1 MSLRRPLLGIFFL
14 ILTLAAHAQTR
25 KEKKAPHKTHI
36 EYSLDTVMQKIDDM
50 YSTLNS
56 INSFQLKHF
65 DTANIRVQL
74 RDIDST
80 LDLIRD
86 NLTGNMVTEYKK
98 LVLDEYVLA
107 DIQQQLQQWRTE
119 LFQYN
124 NNLVKMNTETAAFAK
139 DSVLRQLITDSIY
152 REMYLDELKELG
164 RKWGAARKAT
174 DTSLARINA
183 LQSAIS
189 KPWFQTLDL
198 LAEVKSI
205 KGQVG
210 GVLFSKEY
218 PYIWESQGDTS
229 RIGNLE
235 ARSFRSERGLVGYFW
250 RRNWGYYIYALLVGM
265 LFFYW
270 TWNNFRRIY
279 HPHVTAA
286 ERSAAHT
293 ATAAQPANP
302 ATQPTT
308 PAIQPAI
315 PAAQPAT
322 ATQLP
327 PPSPQRAP
335 SQNAPQPATAQN
347 APPVSPN
354 ADAPSPETTR
364 RIAELHLHY
373 LYPNPT
379 LAALVV
385 ALNILPLFNFNAP
398 TSFTQFGQFL
408 LLIVVSVL
416 FWLKW
421 PKRYFMS
428 WLYIALL
435 YILIVGT
442 GVALVPKQGAR
453 IWLLLLSA
461 GSIVLIWFS
470 VRRILPFMPYPRLI
484 RIVMWIFMVLNLFA
498 IICNITGRL
507 SLSKILSTSA
517 IFGLVQM
524 VLLSVFV
531 DCVLEG
537 LKLQTLKTRLE
548 TQTGRTANRVTLFDK
563 MQKGLFR
570 LLMFVALLTWF
581 VAFAINLN
589 VYDPL
594 YTLATRFWNHTVKF
608 GSISFQVGNVLL
620 FIFILYLSN
629 VLQKYIGFLYDAGT
643 GQATPHSGR
652 KGSRLV
658 MIRLILIIAGFLV
671 AIVASGL
678 PVDRITIVLGALG
691 VGIGLGLQNIVNNLV
706 SGIIL
711 IFERPFQIG
720 DYIELNGKKGVVRDI
735 GIRSSR
741 MVTEQGTEII
751 MPNGDLLS
759 GEVINWTIQNSEV
772 RIEIP
777 LTVEAGHSYEEI
789 TGIITEALKAHPD
802 ISSSQPPHVLLNTS
816 TAANMSFTVLVY
828 VENISQIQTIKSE
841 ILRLLISKLAE
852 KGVKTV

>member
-1 MSLRRPLLGIFFL
+1 MPLRRLLLCIFL
-14 ILTLAAHAQTR
+14 LTPGLLVHAQAHKGK
-25 KEKKAPHKTHI
+25 KERKTHL

-50 YSTLNS
+50 YTTLNS

-65 DTANIRVQL
+65 DTANIRRQL
-74 RDIDST
+74 VDIDST

-98 LVLDEYVLA
+98 ILLDEYVLG
-107 DIQQQLQQWRTE
+107 DIRNQLQQWRNE

-124 NNLVKMNTETAAFAK
+124 NNLAKMSAETAAFSQ
-139 DSVLRQLITDSIY
+139 DTVLRQLIRDSLY
-152 REMYLDELKELG
+152 REMYLDELHELS
-164 RKWGAARKAT
+164 RKWAAARKNT
-174 DTSLARINA
+174 DTSLARVNA

-198 LAEVKSI
+198 ITEVQSI
-205 KGQVG
+205 KGRIA

-218 PYIWESQGDTS
+218 PFIWQSQDDTS

-235 ARSFRSERGLVGYFW
+235 ARSFRSESGLVGYFW
-250 RRNWGYYIYALLVGM
+250 RRNWGYYIYALIIGA

-279 HPHVTAA
+279 HPKVTA
-286 ERSAAHT
+286 
-293 ATAAQPANP
+293 PP
-302 ATQPTT
+302 
-308 PAIQPAI
+308 
-315 PAAQPAT
+315 PAA
-322 ATQLP
+322 
-327 PPSPQRAP
+327 
-335 SQNAPQPATAQN
+335 APQPTASKP
-347 APPVSPN
+347 APPPAAAAQTVAKPLP
-354 ADAPSPETTR
+354 ATPPDPETTR

-373 LYPNPT
+373 LYPNPL

-385 ALNILPLFNFNAP
+385 ALNILPLLNFNAP

-408 LLIVVSVL
+408 LLIVVSIL
-416 FWLKW
+416 FFLKW
-421 PKRYFMS
+421 PRRHFMA
-428 WLYIALL
+428 WIYIALL
-435 YILIVGT
+435 YILFVGT
-442 GVALVPKQGAR
+442 GAALVPKQGAR
-453 IWLLLLSA
+453 IWLLLLSV
-461 GSIVLIWFS
+461 GSIVLVWYS
-470 VRRILPFMPYPRLI
+470 VRRILPFLPYPRLI
-484 RIVMWIFMVLNLFA
+484 KTATWVFLILNLFT

-507 SLSKILSTSA
+507 SLSKIFSTSA

-524 VLLSVFV
+524 ILLTVFM

-548 TQTGRTANRVTLFDK
+548 EQSNRTANRVTLFDK
-563 MQKGLFR
+563 MQKGLYR
-570 LLMFVALLTWF
+570 LLLFVALLTWF
-581 VAFAINLN
+581 VAFTINLN

-594 YTLATRFWNHTVKF
+594 YSAATRVWNHVVKL
-608 GSISFQVGNVLL
+608 GSVQFQIGNVLL
-620 FIFILYLSN
+620 FIIILYLSN
-629 VLQKYIGFLYDAGT
+629 LLQKYVGFLYGSESDKP
-643 GQATPHSGR
+643 TPHAGK
-652 KGSRLV
+652 KGGRLV
-658 MIRLILIIAGFLV
+658 MIRLIMIIAGFLI
-671 AIVASGL
+671 AIAASGL
-678 PVDRITIVLGALG
+678 PIDRITIVLGALG

-759 GEVINWTIQNSEV
+759 GEVINWTIQNSDV
-772 RIEIP
+772 RLEIP
-777 LTVEAGHSYEEI
+777 MTIEAGHTYEEI
-789 TGIITEALKAHPD
+789 SKIITEALKDDPD
-802 ISSSQPPHVLLNTS
+802 LSSSQPPHILLNTS

-841 ILRLLISKLAE
+841 ILRLLITKLAE
-852 KGVKTV
+852 KGIKTV

>member
-1 MSLRRPLLGIFFL
+1 MLLRRLLLCIFFL
-14 ILTLAAHAQTR
+14 TPVLPGHTQTR
-25 KEKKAPHKTHI
+25 KEKKQPRKTHI

-50 YSTLNS
+50 YTTLNS
-56 INSFQLKHF
+56 INSFQLRHF
-65 DTANIRVQL
+65 DTANIRHQL
-74 RDIDST
+74 RDVDST

-98 LVLDEYVLA
+98 IVLDEYVLG
-107 DIQQQLQQWRTE
+107 DIRDQLQQWRTE

-124 NNLVKMNTETAAFAK
+124 NNLVKMNAETDAFAK
-139 DSVLRQLITDSIY
+139 DTVLRQLISDSIY
-152 REMYLDELKELG
+152 REMYLDELRELT
-164 RKWGAARKAT
+164 RKWAAARKNT

-198 LAEVKSI
+198 LTEVRSI
-205 KGQVG
+205 KGQIG
-210 GVLFSKEY
+210 AVLFSKEY
-218 PYIWESQGDTS
+218 PFIWESQGDTG
-229 RIGNLE
+229 RIDRLE

-250 RRNWGYYIYALLVGM
+250 RRNWGYYIYALIIGA

-279 HPHVTAA
+279 HPRVIVPEQAGPGQTAPRPA
-286 ERSAAHT
+286 PAPGQVAPASRIGTSPGT
-293 ATAAQPANP
+293 PPGPGATGPGAPAF
-302 ATQPTT
+302 
-308 PAIQPAI
+308 
-315 PAAQPAT
+315 
-322 ATQLP
+322 
-327 PPSPQRAP
+327 
-335 SQNAPQPATAQN
+335 
-347 APPVSPN
+347 
-354 ADAPSPETTR
+354 ADAPPTPETAQ

-408 LLIVVSVL
+408 VLIVVSIL

-421 PKRYFMS
+421 PRRHFMS

-442 GVALVPKQGAR
+442 GAALVPRQGAR

-461 GSIVLIWFS
+461 GSIVLVWYAI
-470 VRRILPFMPYPRLI
+470 RRMLPFLPYPRLI
-484 RIVMWIFMVLNLFA
+484 KAAMWVFLVLNVLT
-498 IICNITGRL
+498 ILSNVTGRL

-517 IFGLVQM
+517 IFELVQM

-537 LKLQTLKTRLE
+537 LKLQTLKTQQE
-548 TQTGRTANRVTLFDK
+548 NQTGRTKSRVALFDK
-563 MQKGLFR
+563 MQKGLYR
-570 LLMFVALLTWF
+570 LLMFVALVTWF
-581 VAFAINLN
+581 VAFTINLN
-589 VYDPL
+589 VYDAL
-594 YTLATRFWNHTVKF
+594 YTFATRIWNHTVKF

-620 FIFILYLSN
+620 FIIVLYLSN
-629 VLQKYIGFLYDAGT
+629 VLQKYVGFLYGT
-643 GQATPHSGR
+643 ESDKSTPHSGR
-652 KGSRLV
+652 KASRLV
-658 MIRLILIIAGFLV
+658 MIRLILIIAGFFI

-735 GIRSSR
+735 GIRSSK
-741 MVTEQGTEII
+741 MITEQGTEII

-759 GEVINWTIQNSEV
+759 GEVINWTIQNSQV

-777 LTVEAGHSYEEI
+777 MTIEAGHSYEEI
-789 TGIITEALKAHPD
+789 STIIVDVLKAHPD
-802 ISSSQPPHVLLNTS
+802 LSSSETPHVLLNTS
-816 TAANMSFTVLVY
+816 TAAKMSFTVLVY

-841 ILRLLISKLAE
+841 ILRLLITRLAE
-852 KGVKTV
+852 KGIKTV